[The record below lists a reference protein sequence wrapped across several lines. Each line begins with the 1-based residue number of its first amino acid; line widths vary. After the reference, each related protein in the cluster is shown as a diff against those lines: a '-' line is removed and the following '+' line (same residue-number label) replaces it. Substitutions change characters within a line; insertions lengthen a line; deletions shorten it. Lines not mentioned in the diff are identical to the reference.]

1 MPIERQQQ
9 AVSCSLS
16 NLTGGMN
23 ASVPE
28 NMIAE
33 NEAALLENYMFEQGV
48 LRTRDGLSS
57 SLQGTGCNSRR
68 AGDGG

>member
-48 LRTRDGLSS
+48 LRTRDGY
-57 SLQGTGCNSRR
+57 
-68 AGDGG
+68 